1 MSVPDKLIQLGFA
14 YNAVG
19 NLRGRKQL
27 RVNPVPDKTFFK
39 RVNDTQLEMYS
50 RGADDTQWEHVVLN
64 VDTQEIVVSEIVN
77 YETILD
83 LS

>member
-39 RVNDTQLEMYS
+39 RVDDTQLEMYS
-50 RGADDTQWEHVVLN
+50 RGADDTQWERVILN
-64 VDTQEIVVSEIVN
+64 VDTNQVEVSEIVN
-77 YETILD
+77 FQTILD
-83 LS
+83 L

>member
-27 RVNPVPDKTFFK
+27 RQNPVPDKTFFK
-39 RVNDTQLEMYS
+39 RVDDTSLEMYA
-50 RGADDTQWEHVVLN
+50 RGTDDTQWEHVVLN
-64 VDTQEIVVSEIVN
+64 VDTQQVVVSEIVN
-77 YETILD
+77 YQTILD
-83 LS
+83 L

>member
-50 RGADDTQWEHVVLN
+50 RGADDTQWERVILN
-64 VDTQEIVVSEIVN
+64 VDTNQVEVSEIVN
-77 YETILD
+77 FQTILD
-83 LS
+83 L

>member
-27 RVNPVPDKTFFK
+27 RQNPVPDKTFFK
-39 RVNDTQLEMYS
+39 RVDDTSLEMYA
-50 RGADDTQWEHVVLN
+50 RGTDDTQWEHVVLN

>member
-27 RVNPVPDKTFFK
+27 RQNPVPDKTFFK
-39 RVNDTQLEMYS
+39 RVDDTSLEMYA
-50 RGADDTQWEHVVLN
+50 RGSDDTQWEHVVLN
-64 VDTQEIVVSEIVN
+64 VNTQQVVVSEIVN
-77 YETILD
+77 YQTILD
-83 LS
+83 L

>member
-50 RGADDTQWEHVVLN
+50 RGADDTQWERVILN
-64 VDTQEIVVSEIVN
+64 VDTNQVEVSEIVN
-77 YETILD
+77 FRTILD
-83 LS
+83 L

>member
-27 RVNPVPDKTFFK
+27 RQNPVPDKTFFK
-39 RVNDTQLEMYS
+39 RVDDTQLEMYS
-50 RGADDTQWEHVVLN
+50 RGADDTQWERVILN
-64 VDTQEIVVSEIVN
+64 VDTNQVEVSEIVN
-77 YETILD
+77 FQTILD
-83 LS
+83 L

>member
-50 RGADDTQWEHVVLN
+50 RGADDTQWERVILN
-64 VDTQEIVVSEIVN
+64 VDTNQVEVSEIVN
-77 YETILD
+77 FQTIHD
-83 LS
+83 L

>member
-27 RVNPVPDKTFFK
+27 RQNPVPDKTFFK
-39 RVNDTQLEMYS
+39 RVDDTQLEMYA

-64 VDTQEIVVSEIVN
+64 VNTQQVVVSEIVN
-77 YETILD
+77 YQTILD
-83 LS
+83 L

>member
-27 RVNPVPDKTFFK
+27 RQNPVPDKTFFK
-39 RVNDTQLEMYS
+39 RVDDTSLEMYA
-50 RGADDTQWEHVVLN
+50 RGSDDTQWEHVVLN
-64 VDTQEIVVSEIVN
+64 VDTQQVVVSEIVN
-77 YETILD
+77 YQTILD
-83 LS
+83 L

>member
-27 RVNPVPDKTFFK
+27 RQNPVPDKTFFK
-39 RVNDTQLEMYS
+39 RVDDTQLEMYS

-77 YETILD
+77 YETILN